1 MKLQKQYVLGA
12 ILLGTMLSLN
22 SYAAPAEN
30 IKEYSI
36 KLREASEAFAK
47 MGREAKGKAEVIAKN
62 EGFQNLSKQLGLDR
76 SEEARIAQAIADG
89 KSYIAS
95 ALYASMAA
103 REIVKKKNTEVEG
116 LDQGILA
123 ITKAASISGKGN
135 ASQKDLLLSAG
146 EMRDVGLAL
155 QKKADY
161 SVEMLSWS
169 KEDAQVHTDVMKRT
183 LEIYDVTKSTPE
195 EALVQA
201 IMEVTGVDKDGAMKI
216 IKKLRDCA

>member
-1 MKLQKQYVLGA
+1 MKLQKLNVFAA

-30 IKEYSI
+30 VKDYAVRV
-36 KLREASEAFAK
+36 REASEAFAK
-47 MGREAKGKAEVIAKN
+47 MGREAKGKAEVVSN
-62 EGFQNLSKQLGLDR
+62 TEGFKKLVKSLGLDR
-76 SEEARIAQAIADG
+76 AEEARIAQAIADG

-103 REIVKKKNTEVEG
+103 RELIKNKNTEVEG
-116 LDQGILA
+116 LDEGILA
-123 ITKAASISGKGN
+123 ITKAASLSNKGSAGN
-135 ASQKDLLLSAG
+135 KDLLLTAG
-146 EMRDVGLAL
+146 EMKDVSLAL
-155 QKKADY
+155 QKKAEY
-161 SVEMLSWS
+161 SVEMLTWS

-183 LEIYDVTKSTPE
+183 FEIYEATKSTPE

-216 IKKLRDCA
+216 VRKLRDCA